1 MRNLV
6 DNKCCTGCQACVNA
20 CPRGAISMS
29 ENEEGFYFP
38 KIDENKCISCGLCE
52 KSCPAMRP
60 LKRTVANQKVYAV
73 VSLLDQ
79 NLSSSGGA
87 FSVFARYVI
96 SKGGAVFGATMDES
110 LRVKHVCIESVEELP
125 KLRGSK
131 YVHSYVG
138 KAFQMARH
146 FLKSGRPVL
155 FTGTPC
161 QIAGLY
167 SYLGTNRYDGLLI
180 TLDLV
185 CHGVPGQ
192 TFFDAYI
199 SKLQKLVR
207 SGKKISSFRFRKLD
221 AWDYRPA
228 YSLDDEK
235 KWKVVRLEKNAY
247 MEAFFKGL
255 SYRENCYQCQYANLD
270 RVGTFTIADFWGIGT
285 HGVKFSHRIG
295 SGVSAVI
302 DNCGLMPSLKA
313 ELEKY
318 SYIEERPVEEVVMD
332 NHNLKGAVSRP
343 ENREQAIADMLDPH
357 ISLYTYA
364 KKYGM
369 LPKNKFKYWIVE
381 SFKTIIYSIGLYN
394 FYKAILYRV
403 K

>member
-1 MRNLV
+1 MPNLV

-20 CPRGAISMS
+20 CPRSAILMR

-38 KIDENKCISCGLCE
+38 AIDEDKCVSCGLCE
-52 KSCPAMRP
+52 KSCPVLHPMERGS
-60 LKRTVANQKVYAV
+60 ANQKAYAV
-73 VSLLDQ
+73 ISLMDQ
-79 NLSSSGGA
+79 NVSSSGGA
-87 FSVFARYVI
+87 FSVFARYLI

-110 LRVKHVCIESVEELP
+110 MRVKHICVESIDDLP

-131 YVHSYVG
+131 YVHSFVG
-138 KAFQMARH
+138 EAYQAAKN
-146 FLKSGRPVL
+146 FLKLGKLVL

-167 SYLGTNRYDGLLI
+167 SYLGANRYEGLLI
-180 TLDLV
+180 TIDLV
-185 CHGVPGQ
+185 CHGVPSQ
-192 TFFDAYI
+192 AYFDAYI
-199 SKLQKLVR
+199 SKLQNQVCDGR
-207 SGKKISSFRFRKLD
+207 RISSFRFRKLD

-228 YSLDDEK
+228 YSLNDEK
-235 KWKVVRLEKNAY
+235 KWNVVRLEKNAY
-247 MEAFFKGL
+247 MGAFFKGL
-255 SYRENCYQCQYANLD
+255 PYRENCYQCQYANLD

-302 DNCGLMPSLKA
+302 DNCGLMSSLKG

-318 SYIEERPVEEVVMD
+318 SYIEERSVEEVLVD

-343 ENREQAIADMLDPH
+343 KNREQAIADMLNPE
-357 ISLYTYA
+357 ISLYNYA

-369 LPKNKFKYWIVE
+369 LPKSKFKYWVVE
-381 SFKTIIYSIGLYN
+381 SIKTIIYSMGLYN
-394 FYKAILYRV
+394 IYKAILYRV